1 MAKNGARKNTTLEER
16 INIVEECINT
26 GCNYASIANKYDC
39 SYGQVYAW
47 VRKYK
52 DKGIEGLYDRRG
64 KNKAI
69 SQLSDIEKLKAENR
83 LLKAQTQQQQMEI
96 DFLKKLDEI
105 ERR

>member
-1 MAKNGARKNTTLEER
+1 MLRQR
-16 INIVEECINT
+16 INMVAPN
-26 GCNYASIANKYDC
+26 
-39 SYGQVYAW
+39 GQVYAW

-96 DFLKKLDEI
+96 DFLKKA
-105 ERR
+105 RRNRRGGEPDQDTKI